1 MQTMGKEEPSTIPAN
16 SNGVEPVSYLLED
29 IAHLSYQT

>member
-1 MQTMGKEEPSTIPAN
+1 MQTMGKEEPSTIPAKPN
-16 SNGVEPVSYLLED
+16 EVKPVSYLLED